1 MCIDLVVNVE
11 VKAVI
16 LHHYQIFAH
25 VSLFE
30 RIGEICGV
38 VTDVAVSLNQEILMF
53 LIVKLVFFDS
63 TLAVQL
69 IGFTIEVILN
79 DECVEVVIH
88 F

>member
-1 MCIDLVVNVE
+1 M
-11 VKAVI
+11 
-16 LHHYQIFAH
+16 
-25 VSLFE
+25 
-30 RIGEICGV
+30 

-63 TLAVQL
+63 ALAVQL